1 LKFISLLLIF
11 LGFLVACGEA
21 VPHLEEIRERGE
33 LRVLTRY
40 GPTTYYVKDAKNG
53 ELAGFEYELVKK
65 FSEQLNVKLKIIVPD
80 NLGDMLHLIEEGKA
94 DIAAAGLTITPDRQD
109 NIRFGPSYDKVIQ
122 QLVYRLGNKKPKNL
136 TDLNEG
142 QLEVVAASSHVEKL
156 KSHQQEIPSLTW
168 TENTELDSSGLL
180 ELVQLELIDYT
191 VADSNEVAAN
201 QIKFPELRVAF
212 NLSDPQPLAW
222 AMPFSEDGSL
232 ANEMAT
238 FFDQMDE
245 SGDLSRLKEK
255 YYGHIRHFDYLD
267 TRAIERRI
275 LTRLPKYQTMF
286 QQAGEK
292 YGIDWRLLAAI
303 SYQESH
309 WDRHAVSPTGVKGL
323 MMLTQST
330 AKLMKVSDRE
340 DPAQSIEGGAAYL
353 VSIKKRL
360 PERINEPDRTW
371 IALAAYNIGLGHVED
386 ARKLTQADGGNPDLW
401 PDVKA
406 HLALLSKRKWYEKTK
421 HGYARGGE
429 PVHYIQNIRRYH
441 DILLQQQANN
451 EVNADAE
458 KENTILP
465 GAL

>member
-1 LKFISLLLIF
+1 MKFISLLLIF